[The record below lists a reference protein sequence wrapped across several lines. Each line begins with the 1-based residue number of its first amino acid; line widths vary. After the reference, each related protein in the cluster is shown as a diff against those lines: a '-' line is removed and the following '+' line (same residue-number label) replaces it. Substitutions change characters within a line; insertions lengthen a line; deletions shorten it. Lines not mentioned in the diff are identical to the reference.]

1 MQLLQSEQLVL
12 VSGANSAEGHSSKK
26 EQRPPILSTGQTGV
40 LAGML
45 FQGIVTAHTP
55 DKLSGSGKAMIAI
68 AQVAA
73 TGLGYAINNY
83 VCGSAD

>member
-1 MQLLQSEQLVL
+1 MKVLQLNQTTLINGGTSVADNH
-12 VSGANSAEGHSSKK
+12 GKT
-26 EQRPPILSTGQTGV
+26 EQRVPILSSSQTGV

-45 FQGIVTAHTP
+45 LQGIVTANTP
-55 DKLSGSGKAMIAI
+55 DKLSGGGKAMIAI

-73 TGLGYAINNY
+73 TGFGYAINNY